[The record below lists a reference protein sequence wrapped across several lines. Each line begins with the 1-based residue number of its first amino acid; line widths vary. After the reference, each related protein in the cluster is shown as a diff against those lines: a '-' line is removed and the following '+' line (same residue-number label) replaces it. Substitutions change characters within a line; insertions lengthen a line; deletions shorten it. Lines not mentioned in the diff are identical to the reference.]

1 MRINV
6 LDVEFDNITMDEAV
20 AAAMAHIQ
28 NRDKAVVVTPNPEIV
43 MAAREDRALADM
55 LHRADLVLA
64 DGVGIIYGAK
74 LLGTPLK
81 SKIPGI
87 DFAAEVMQRLAGQ
100 GGSIFLLGAK
110 PGVAEAAGENLL
122 RRFPGLVLA
131 GTHDGYFRDDRPV
144 IEAINAAKPDMLFVC
159 LGCPKQE
166 KWMFAHQAEL
176 DVGLM
181 AGLGGSLDVFAG
193 VAQRAPAAF
202 QKTGMEWFYR
212 LCKDPRR
219 IGRMMK
225 LPQFLLLVA
234 GRRMGGKNDASAS

>member
-1 MRINV
+1 
-6 LDVEFDNITMDEAV
+6 
-20 AAAMAHIQ
+20 
-28 NRDKAVVVTPNPEIV
+28 
-43 MAAREDRALADM
+43 
-55 LHRADLVLA
+55 
-64 DGVGIIYGAK
+64 
-74 LLGTPLK
+74 
-81 SKIPGI
+81 
-87 DFAAEVMQRLAGQ
+87 
-100 GGSIFLLGAK
+100 
-110 PGVAEAAGENLL
+110 
-122 RRFPGLVLA
+122 
-131 GTHDGYFRDDRPV
+131 
-144 IEAINAAKPDMLFVC
+144 
-159 LGCPKQE
+159 
-166 KWMFAHQAEL
+166 MFAHQAEL